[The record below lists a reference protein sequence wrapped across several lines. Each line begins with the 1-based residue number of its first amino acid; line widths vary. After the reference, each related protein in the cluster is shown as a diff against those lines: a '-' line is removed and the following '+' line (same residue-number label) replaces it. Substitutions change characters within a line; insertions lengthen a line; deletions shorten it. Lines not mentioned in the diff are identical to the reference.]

1 MLALHIF
8 YKKKKQPFECIYKMK
23 FMAGKQKRADI
34 TERFCAKAYIVTHV
48 NNENIVIYHQ
58 IFLMNLV
65 IVFLCSA
72 SVLCFVKC
80 PFVSSISAHPP
91 PPLPTQR
98 KVTKF
103 CSINL
108 ANPKLGP
115 FRICRILWLPS
126 VVRATISSFTNHL
139 PLQLGDKSFKVY
151 LK

>member
-8 YKKKKQPFECIYKMK
+8 FKNQPFECIYKMK
-23 FMAGKQKRADI
+23 FMVGKQKRAD
-34 TERFCAKAYIVTHV
+34 TTDQFCAKAYIVTHV

-80 PFVSSISAHPP
+80 PFVSSISTHPH
-91 PPLPTQR
+91 LPFQPR
-98 KVTKF
+98 GVTKF

-108 ANPKLGP
+108 ANPELGP
-115 FRICRILWLPS
+115 FIVCSLLWFLISCPSHSHLIHPAILPCQYG
-126 VVRATISSFTNHL
+126 R
-139 PLQLGDKSFKVY
+139 
-151 LK
+151 